1 MASLQTYIKGRGIC
15 GGLGEDKEERGGSQS
30 RWSQSFRMSN
40 WKAGVAIM
48 TGLGKFER
56 SDCGL
61 SMAGLSA
68 RHVKGETG
76 IVVRSGDLVVRT

>member
-1 MASLQTYIKGRGIC
+1 
-15 GGLGEDKEERGGSQS
+15 
-30 RWSQSFRMSN
+30 MSN